1 MIAKV
6 LVLLQEKKYALVK
19 QAVLEMNAVDIAE
32 VFAELHEL
40 EAPQTAL
47 RLFRLM
53 PKELAAET
61 FSYMESD
68 VQQSIIEAISDNEL
82 RFILDDMYMDDY
94 VDLIEEMPANVVKRV
109 LKNSSPENRKLINQY
124 LQYPEDSAGSLMTNE
139 YVYLKQTLTVNQAL
153 AVIRAN
159 GVDKE
164 TINKCYVLDDQHHL
178 DGVVSLRDLILADP
192 HARVGDI
199 MRTNVI
205 SVNTNDDQEE
215 VAKMFSKYDMLSMP
229 VVDRENRLVGIITID
244 DVVDVVQDEAT
255 EDFEKMAGIVPSED
269 TYLKT
274 PVFTIFRSRIM
285 WLMVLMVSAMVS
297 GALITHFEGAI
308 STLPI
313 LVSFIP
319 MLIGTG
325 CGIPGIMASRTIEN
339 ERDRRMTI
347 MTTTFIPC
355 GAKVPFIGM
364 IAGALFGGS
373 AWVSTSAYFIGMA
386 AIIISGIMLKKT
398 KMFAGDP
405 APFVMELPA
414 YHWPTLGN
422 VLRSM
427 WERGWSF
434 IKKAGTIILLSTI
447 FVWFTSRFGWLDGQF
462 GMLEEDQI
470 SASILAKIGN
480 AIAWIF
486 APLGWG
492 NWQATVAS
500 ITGLVAKEN
509 IVGTLGILYGGGD
522 ASVYANLAQAFTGL
536 AGYSF
541 LVFNLLCAPCF
552 AAIGAIKREMNN
564 RGWTWF
570 AIGYQCG
577 FAYCIA
583 LMINQFGNLF
593 TGNANFLGVVVA
605 VIFLVGMVYML
616 FKPYKEAAKLSAK
629 P

>member
-1 MIAKV
+1 MITEEA
-6 LVLLQEKKYALVK
+6 
-19 QAVLEMNAVDIAE
+19 QAVLQDLDDHKFAKVKEAVRDMHYAD
-32 VFAELHEL
+32 VAELFESI
-40 EAPQTAL
+40 EDQETAVL
-47 RLFRLM
+47 LFRLL
-53 PKELAAET
+53 PKDTAAEV
-61 FSYMESD
+61 FSYMESENQEQLLTVLTD
-68 VQQSIIEAISDNEL
+68 KEL
-82 RFILDDMYMDDY
+82 RHILDELYLDDY

-319 MLIGTG
+319 MLMGTG
-325 CGIPGIMASRTIEN
+325 GNSGSQTS
-339 ERDRRMTI
+339 
-347 MTTTFIPC
+347 TTVI
-355 GAKVPFIGM
+355 
-364 IAGALFGGS
+364 
-373 AWVSTSAYFIGMA
+373 
-386 AIIISGIMLKKT
+386 
-398 KMFAGDP
+398 
-405 APFVMELPA
+405 
-414 YHWPTLGN
+414 
-422 VLRSM
+422 RSM
-427 WERGWSF
+427 ALDEIELSDFFRVWWKEVRV
-434 IKKAGTIILLSTI
+434 ALLCGT
-447 FVWFTSRFGWLDGQF
+447 
-462 GMLEEDQI
+462 
-470 SASILAKIGN
+470 ALAIVN
-480 AIAWIF
+480 YIRIVLQYHDWAVAM
-486 APLGWG
+486 
-492 NWQATVAS
+492 TVS
-500 ITGLVAKEN
+500 LTLIVTVLVAKS
-509 IVGTLGILYGGGD
+509 LGCILPMLAKKLKLDPALMASPMLTTITD
-522 ASVYANLAQAFTGL
+522 ACSI
-536 AGYSF
+536 
-541 LVFNLLCAPCF
+541 LVFFIWAEGCRDCIVQYREHVRNNSKK
-552 AAIGAIKREMNN
+552 AAFEPLFLMLPFR
-564 RGWTWF
+564 
-570 AIGYQCG
+570 
-577 FAYCIA
+577 CIPRRRA
-583 LMINQFGNLF
+583 
-593 TGNANFLGVVVA
+593 
-605 VIFLVGMVYML
+605 
-616 FKPYKEAAKLSAK
+616 
-629 P
+629 

>member
-1 MIAKV
+1 MITEEA
-6 LVLLQEKKYALVK
+6 
-19 QAVLEMNAVDIAE
+19 QAVLQDLDDHKFAKVKEAVRDMHYAD
-32 VFAELHEL
+32 VAELFESI
-40 EAPQTAL
+40 EDQETAVL
-47 RLFRLM
+47 LFRLL
-53 PKELAAET
+53 PKDTAAEV
-61 FSYMESD
+61 FSYMESENQEQLLTVLTD
-68 VQQSIIEAISDNEL
+68 KEL
-82 RFILDDMYMDDY
+82 RHILDELYLDDY

-319 MLIGTG
+319 ML
-325 CGIPGIMASRTIEN
+325 M
-339 ERDRRMTI
+339 
-347 MTTTFIPC
+347 
-355 GAKVPFIGM
+355 
-364 IAGALFGGS
+364 
-373 AWVSTSAYFIGMA
+373 
-386 AIIISGIMLKKT
+386 
-398 KMFAGDP
+398 
-405 APFVMELPA
+405 
-414 YHWPTLGN
+414 
-422 VLRSM
+422 
-427 WERGWSF
+427 
-434 IKKAGTIILLSTI
+434 
-447 FVWFTSRFGWLDGQF
+447 
-462 GMLEEDQI
+462 
-470 SASILAKIGN
+470 
-480 AIAWIF
+480 
-486 APLGWG
+486 
-492 NWQATVAS
+492 
-500 ITGLVAKEN
+500 
-509 IVGTLGILYGGGD
+509 
-522 ASVYANLAQAFTGL
+522 AQAAT
-536 AGYSF
+536 AAARP
-541 LVFNLLCAPCF
+541 LL
-552 AAIGAIKREMNN
+552 R
-564 RGWTWF
+564 
-570 AIGYQCG
+570 
-577 FAYCIA
+577 
-583 LMINQFGNLF
+583 LS
-593 TGNANFLGVVVA
+593 
-605 VIFLVGMVYML
+605 
-616 FKPYKEAAKLSAK
+616 EAWRWMR
-629 P
+629 

>member
-1 MIAKV
+1 MITEEA
-6 LVLLQEKKYALVK
+6 
-19 QAVLEMNAVDIAE
+19 QAVLQDLDDHKFAKVKEAVRDMHYAD
-32 VFAELHEL
+32 VAELFESI
-40 EAPQTAL
+40 EDQETAVL
-47 RLFRLM
+47 LFRLL
-53 PKELAAET
+53 PKDTAAEV
-61 FSYMESD
+61 FSYMESENQEQLLTVLTD
-68 VQQSIIEAISDNEL
+68 KEL
-82 RFILDDMYMDDY
+82 RHILDELYLDDY

-319 MLIGTG
+319 MLMGTG
-325 CGIPGIMASRTIEN
+325 GNSVWWKEVRVALLCGTALAIVNYIRIVLQYHDWAVA
-339 ERDRRMTI
+339 MT
-347 MTTTFIPC
+347 
-355 GAKVPFIGM
+355 
-364 IAGALFGGS
+364 
-373 AWVSTSAYFIGMA
+373 VS
-386 AIIISGIMLKKT
+386 L
-398 KMFAGDP
+398 
-405 APFVMELPA
+405 
-414 YHWPTLGN
+414 TLI
-422 VLRSM
+422 V
-427 WERGWSF
+427 
-434 IKKAGTIILLSTI
+434 
-447 FVWFTSRFGWLDGQF
+447 
-462 GMLEEDQI
+462 
-470 SASILAKIGN
+470 
-480 AIAWIF
+480 
-486 APLGWG
+486 
-492 NWQATVAS
+492 TV
-500 ITGLVAKEN
+500 LVAKS
-509 IVGTLGILYGGGD
+509 LGCILPMLAKKLKLDPALMASPMLTTITD
-522 ASVYANLAQAFTGL
+522 ACSI
-536 AGYSF
+536 
-541 LVFNLLCAPCF
+541 LVFF
-552 AAIGAIKREMNN
+552 IFVMAI
-564 RGWTWF
+564 
-570 AIGYQCG
+570 
-577 FAYCIA
+577 
-583 LMINQFGNLF
+583 
-593 TGNANFLGVVVA
+593 LGGR
-605 VIFLVGMVYML
+605 L
-616 FKPYKEAAKLSAK
+616 
-629 P
+629 

>member
-1 MIAKV
+1 MITEEA
-6 LVLLQEKKYALVK
+6 
-19 QAVLEMNAVDIAE
+19 QAVLQDLDDHKFAKVKEAVRDMHYAD
-32 VFAELHEL
+32 VAELFESI
-40 EAPQTAL
+40 EDQETAVL
-47 RLFRLM
+47 LFRLL
-53 PKELAAET
+53 PKDTAAEV
-61 FSYMESD
+61 FSYMESENQEQLLTVLTD
-68 VQQSIIEAISDNEL
+68 KEL
-82 RFILDDMYMDDY
+82 RHILDELYLDDY

-319 MLIGTG
+319 MLMGTG
-325 CGIPGIMASRTIEN
+325 GNSGSQTS
-339 ERDRRMTI
+339 
-347 MTTTFIPC
+347 TTVI
-355 GAKVPFIGM
+355 
-364 IAGALFGGS
+364 
-373 AWVSTSAYFIGMA
+373 
-386 AIIISGIMLKKT
+386 
-398 KMFAGDP
+398 
-405 APFVMELPA
+405 
-414 YHWPTLGN
+414 
-422 VLRSM
+422 RSM
-427 WERGWSF
+427 ALDEIELSDFFRVWWKEVRV
-434 IKKAGTIILLSTI
+434 ALLCGT
-447 FVWFTSRFGWLDGQF
+447 
-462 GMLEEDQI
+462 
-470 SASILAKIGN
+470 ALAIVN
-480 AIAWIF
+480 YIRIVLQYHDWAVAM
-486 APLGWG
+486 
-492 NWQATVAS
+492 TVS
-500 ITGLVAKEN
+500 LTLIVTVLVAKS
-509 IVGTLGILYGGGD
+509 LGCILPMLAKKLKLDPALMESPMLTTITD
-522 ASVYANLAQAFTGL
+522 ACSI
-536 AGYSF
+536 
-541 LVFNLLCAPCF
+541 LVFF
-552 AAIGAIKREMNN
+552 IFVMAI
-564 RGWTWF
+564 
-570 AIGYQCG
+570 
-577 FAYCIA
+577 
-583 LMINQFGNLF
+583 
-593 TGNANFLGVVVA
+593 LGGR
-605 VIFLVGMVYML
+605 L
-616 FKPYKEAAKLSAK
+616 
-629 P
+629 

>member
-1 MIAKV
+1 MHYADVAELFESIED
-6 LVLLQEKKYALVK
+6 QET
-19 QAVLEMNAVDIAE
+19 AVL
-32 VFAELHEL
+32 
-40 EAPQTAL
+40 
-47 RLFRLM
+47 LFRLL
-53 PKELAAET
+53 PKDTAAEV
-61 FSYMESD
+61 FSYMESENQEQLLTVLTD
-68 VQQSIIEAISDNEL
+68 KEL
-82 RFILDDMYMDDY
+82 RHILDELYLDDY

-319 MLIGTG
+319 MLMGTG
-325 CGIPGIMASRTIEN
+325 GNSGSQTS
-339 ERDRRMTI
+339 
-347 MTTTFIPC
+347 TTVI
-355 GAKVPFIGM
+355 
-364 IAGALFGGS
+364 
-373 AWVSTSAYFIGMA
+373 
-386 AIIISGIMLKKT
+386 
-398 KMFAGDP
+398 
-405 APFVMELPA
+405 
-414 YHWPTLGN
+414 
-422 VLRSM
+422 RSM
-427 WERGWSF
+427 ALDE
-434 IKKAGTIILLSTI
+434 IELSD
-447 FVWFTSRFGWLDGQF
+447 FF
-462 GMLEEDQI
+462 
-470 SASILAKIGN
+470 
-480 AIAWIF
+480 
-486 APLGWG
+486 P
-492 NWQATVAS
+492 
-500 ITGLVAKEN
+500 
-509 IVGTLGILYGGGD
+509 
-522 ASVYANLAQAFTGL
+522 
-536 AGYSF
+536 
-541 LVFNLLCAPCF
+541 P
-552 AAIGAIKREMNN
+552 
-564 RGWTWF
+564 
-570 AIGYQCG
+570 
-577 FAYCIA
+577 
-583 LMINQFGNLF
+583 
-593 TGNANFLGVVVA
+593 
-605 VIFLVGMVYML
+605 
-616 FKPYKEAAKLSAK
+616 
-629 P
+629 

>member
-1 MIAKV
+1 MESENQEQLLTV
-6 LVLLQEKKYALVK
+6 LT
-19 QAVLEMNAVDIAE
+19 D
-32 VFAELHEL
+32 
-40 EAPQTAL
+40 
-47 RLFRLM
+47 
-53 PKELAAET
+53 KEL
-61 FSYMESD
+61 
-68 VQQSIIEAISDNEL
+68 
-82 RFILDDMYMDDY
+82 RHILDELYLDDY

-308 STLPI
+308 ATLPI

-319 MLIGTG
+319 MLMGTG
-325 CGIPGIMASRTIEN
+325 GNSGSQTS
-339 ERDRRMTI
+339 
-347 MTTTFIPC
+347 TTVI
-355 GAKVPFIGM
+355 
-364 IAGALFGGS
+364 
-373 AWVSTSAYFIGMA
+373 
-386 AIIISGIMLKKT
+386 
-398 KMFAGDP
+398 
-405 APFVMELPA
+405 
-414 YHWPTLGN
+414 
-422 VLRSM
+422 RSM
-427 WERGWSF
+427 ALDEIELSDFFCVWWKEVRV
-434 IKKAGTIILLSTI
+434 ALLCGT
-447 FVWFTSRFGWLDGQF
+447 
-462 GMLEEDQI
+462 
-470 SASILAKIGN
+470 ALAIVN
-480 AIAWIF
+480 YIRIVLQYHDWAVAM
-486 APLGWG
+486 
-492 NWQATVAS
+492 TVS
-500 ITGLVAKEN
+500 LTLIVTVLVAKS
-509 IVGTLGILYGGGD
+509 LGCILPMLAKKLKLDPALMASPMLTTITD
-522 ASVYANLAQAFTGL
+522 ACSI
-536 AGYSF
+536 
-541 LVFNLLCAPCF
+541 LVFF
-552 AAIGAIKREMNN
+552 IFVMAI
-564 RGWTWF
+564 
-570 AIGYQCG
+570 
-577 FAYCIA
+577 
-583 LMINQFGNLF
+583 
-593 TGNANFLGVVVA
+593 LGGR
-605 VIFLVGMVYML
+605 L
-616 FKPYKEAAKLSAK
+616 
-629 P
+629 

>member
-1 MIAKV
+1 MITEEA
-6 LVLLQEKKYALVK
+6 
-19 QAVLEMNAVDIAE
+19 QAVLQDLDDHKFAKVKEAVRDMHYAD
-32 VFAELHEL
+32 VAELFESI
-40 EAPQTAL
+40 EDQETAVL
-47 RLFRLM
+47 LFRLL
-53 PKELAAET
+53 PKDTAAEV
-61 FSYMESD
+61 FSYMESENQEQLLTVLTD
-68 VQQSIIEAISDNEL
+68 KEL
-82 RFILDDMYMDDY
+82 RHILDELYLDDY

-313 LVSFIP
+313 L
-319 MLIGTG
+319 
-325 CGIPGIMASRTIEN
+325 
-339 ERDRRMTI
+339 
-347 MTTTFIPC
+347 
-355 GAKVPFIGM
+355 
-364 IAGALFGGS
+364 
-373 AWVSTSAYFIGMA
+373 
-386 AIIISGIMLKKT
+386 
-398 KMFAGDP
+398 
-405 APFVMELPA
+405 
-414 YHWPTLGN
+414 
-422 VLRSM
+422 
-427 WERGWSF
+427 
-434 IKKAGTIILLSTI
+434 
-447 FVWFTSRFGWLDGQF
+447 
-462 GMLEEDQI
+462 
-470 SASILAKIGN
+470 
-480 AIAWIF
+480 
-486 APLGWG
+486 
-492 NWQATVAS
+492 
-500 ITGLVAKEN
+500 
-509 IVGTLGILYGGGD
+509 GILHPHAHGHRRQQRQPDLYYGYPKHG
-522 ASVYANLAQAFTGL
+522 
-536 AGYSF
+536 AG
-541 LVFNLLCAPCF
+541 
-552 AAIGAIKREMNN
+552 
-564 RGWTWF
+564 
-570 AIGYQCG
+570 
-577 FAYCIA
+577 
-583 LMINQFGNLF
+583 
-593 TGNANFLGVVVA
+593 
-605 VIFLVGMVYML
+605 
-616 FKPYKEAAKLSAK
+616 
-629 P
+629 

>member
-319 MLIGTG
+319 MLMGTG
-325 CGIPGIMASRTIEN
+325 GNSGSQTS
-339 ERDRRMTI
+339 
-347 MTTTFIPC
+347 TTVI
-355 GAKVPFIGM
+355 
-364 IAGALFGGS
+364 
-373 AWVSTSAYFIGMA
+373 
-386 AIIISGIMLKKT
+386 
-398 KMFAGDP
+398 
-405 APFVMELPA
+405 
-414 YHWPTLGN
+414 
-422 VLRSM
+422 RSM
-427 WERGWSF
+427 ALDEIELSDFFRVWWKEVRV
-434 IKKAGTIILLSTI
+434 ALLCGT
-447 FVWFTSRFGWLDGQF
+447 
-462 GMLEEDQI
+462 
-470 SASILAKIGN
+470 ALAIVN
-480 AIAWIF
+480 YIRIVLQYHDWAVAM
-486 APLGWG
+486 
-492 NWQATVAS
+492 TVS
-500 ITGLVAKEN
+500 LTLIVTVLVAKS
-509 IVGTLGILYGGGD
+509 LGCILPMLAKKLKLDPALMASPMLTTITD
-522 ASVYANLAQAFTGL
+522 ACSI
-536 AGYSF
+536 
-541 LVFNLLCAPCF
+541 LVFF
-552 AAIGAIKREMNN
+552 IFVMAI
-564 RGWTWF
+564 
-570 AIGYQCG
+570 
-577 FAYCIA
+577 
-583 LMINQFGNLF
+583 
-593 TGNANFLGVVVA
+593 LGGR
-605 VIFLVGMVYML
+605 L
-616 FKPYKEAAKLSAK
+616 
-629 P
+629 

>member
-1 MIAKV
+1 MIEQV
-6 LVLLQEKKYALVK
+6 LQYLRERKYAQVK
-19 QAVLEMNAVDIAE
+19 AAALNMHYADIAE
-32 VFAELHEL
+32 VFARLDDDGDRES
-40 EAPQTAL
+40 AL
-47 RLFRLM
+47 LFFRLL

-61 FSYMESD
+61 FAYMEPD
-68 VQQSIIEAISDNEL
+68 VQEHILSAITDREL
-82 RFILDDMYMDDY
+82 RFILDDLYLDDY

-313 LVSFIP
+313 LVATAAARPLLRLS
-319 MLIGTG
+319 
-325 CGIPGIMASRTIEN
+325 E
-339 ERDRRMTI
+339 
-347 MTTTFIPC
+347 
-355 GAKVPFIGM
+355 
-364 IAGALFGGS
+364 
-373 AWVSTSAYFIGMA
+373 AWRWM
-386 AIIISGIMLKKT
+386 
-398 KMFAGDP
+398 
-405 APFVMELPA
+405 
-414 YHWPTLGN
+414 
-422 VLRSM
+422 R
-427 WERGWSF
+427 
-434 IKKAGTIILLSTI
+434 
-447 FVWFTSRFGWLDGQF
+447 
-462 GMLEEDQI
+462 
-470 SASILAKIGN
+470 
-480 AIAWIF
+480 
-486 APLGWG
+486 
-492 NWQATVAS
+492 
-500 ITGLVAKEN
+500 
-509 IVGTLGILYGGGD
+509 
-522 ASVYANLAQAFTGL
+522 
-536 AGYSF
+536 
-541 LVFNLLCAPCF
+541 
-552 AAIGAIKREMNN
+552 
-564 RGWTWF
+564 
-570 AIGYQCG
+570 
-577 FAYCIA
+577 
-583 LMINQFGNLF
+583 
-593 TGNANFLGVVVA
+593 
-605 VIFLVGMVYML
+605 
-616 FKPYKEAAKLSAK
+616 
-629 P
+629 

>member
-1 MIAKV
+1 MAEHNFSV
-6 LVLLQEKKYALVK
+6 ENTLTLLLDDKKYHSLRDI
-19 QAVLEMNAVDIAE
+19 LSTMNPADIAA
-32 VFAELHEL
+32 VFDELPESRL
-40 EAPQTAL
+40 PL
-47 RLFRLM
+47 LFRLL

-61 FSYMESD
+61 FVEMQPEQQELLIRGFSD
-68 VQQSIIEAISDNEL
+68 TEL
-82 RFILDDMYMDDY
+82 KEVVDELY
-94 VDLIEEMPANVVKRV
+94 VDDAVDLVEEMPANVVKRV

-319 MLIGTG
+319 MLMGTG
-325 CGIPGIMASRTIEN
+325 GNSGSQTS
-339 ERDRRMTI
+339 
-347 MTTTFIPC
+347 TTVI
-355 GAKVPFIGM
+355 
-364 IAGALFGGS
+364 
-373 AWVSTSAYFIGMA
+373 
-386 AIIISGIMLKKT
+386 
-398 KMFAGDP
+398 
-405 APFVMELPA
+405 
-414 YHWPTLGN
+414 
-422 VLRSM
+422 RSM
-427 WERGWSF
+427 ALDEIELSDFFRVWWKEVRV
-434 IKKAGTIILLSTI
+434 ALLCGT
-447 FVWFTSRFGWLDGQF
+447 
-462 GMLEEDQI
+462 
-470 SASILAKIGN
+470 ALAIVN
-480 AIAWIF
+480 YIRIVLQYHDWAVAM
-486 APLGWG
+486 
-492 NWQATVAS
+492 TVS
-500 ITGLVAKEN
+500 LTLIVTVLVAKS
-509 IVGTLGILYGGGD
+509 LGCILPMLAKKLKLDPALMASPMLTTITD
-522 ASVYANLAQAFTGL
+522 ACSI
-536 AGYSF
+536 
-541 LVFNLLCAPCF
+541 LVFF
-552 AAIGAIKREMNN
+552 IFVMAI
-564 RGWTWF
+564 
-570 AIGYQCG
+570 
-577 FAYCIA
+577 
-583 LMINQFGNLF
+583 
-593 TGNANFLGVVVA
+593 LGGR
-605 VIFLVGMVYML
+605 L
-616 FKPYKEAAKLSAK
+616 
-629 P
+629 